1 MDAKVLLIELETPI
15 ETALYAARIASES
28 GVPVIINPSPQQTL
42 PDELFSLATR
52 HDVSHLGENIGLD
65 GHVGVGASYYNY
77 LTHNL

>member
-1 MDAKVLLIELETPI
+1 MPSEEVVPGFGYKAH
-15 ETALYAARIASES
+15 RASETGGS
-28 GVPVIINPSPQQTL
+28 YRFVGTFPAWTYPEP
-42 PDELFSLATR
+42 ATR